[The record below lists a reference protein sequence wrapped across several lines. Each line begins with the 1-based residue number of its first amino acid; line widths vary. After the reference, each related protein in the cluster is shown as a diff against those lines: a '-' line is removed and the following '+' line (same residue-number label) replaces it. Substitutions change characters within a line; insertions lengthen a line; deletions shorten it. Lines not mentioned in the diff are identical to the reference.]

1 MNNNKRKN
9 ILILNLIISANI
21 YISFNIESNN
31 GLISGKTDMF
41 GHWQLNGY
49 NNDIKLPNIFVNFS
63 MSTLKN
69 NIGISNSNDLYISI
83 MS

>member
-31 GLISGKTDMF
+31 GLIF
-41 GHWQLNGY
+41 
-49 NNDIKLPNIFVNFS
+49 
-63 MSTLKN
+63 
-69 NIGISNSNDLYISI
+69 
-83 MS
+83 